1 MSIFHAITLGLIQ
14 GITEFLPISS
24 SGHLIFLP
32 RLFGWAD
39 QGIEFDAVLNFGTLI
54 AVVFYFRRELW
65 NIACSFL
72 VLPKKQNKEQK
83 QNFSLGILLILA
95 TLPAALVGVLWGDY
109 LQEVFRSPFSIALT
123 MGLWGL
129 VLYAA
134 QKYFEKMQ
142 VTKQLITLEKISW
155 KQTLFMGCAQALSL
169 IPGTSRSGI
178 TMTAGLF
185 SKLDKSDA
193 AKFSFYM
200 SVPITTLA
208 VAHKMLDLI
217 QIGIAPEI
225 RVPLLFG
232 FLTSLFTAFLA
243 IKFLLSLLKK
253 YSFTPFVIYRLI
265 MSIAI
270 LLYFV

>member
-1 MSIFHAITLGLIQ
+1 MSIFHAIILGLIQ

-32 RLFGWAD
+32 SLFGWVD
-39 QGIEFDAVLNFGTLI
+39 QGIEFDAILNLGTLI
-54 AVVFYFRRELW
+54 AVVFYFRKELW
-65 NIACSFL
+65 NIAKSYFIPRSRQSEVQKKDFFL
-72 VLPKKQNKEQK
+72 GNM
-83 QNFSLGILLILA
+83 LIVA
-95 TLPAALVGVLWGDY
+95 TLPAALVGFLWGDY
-109 LQEVFRSPFSIALT
+109 LQDVFRSPFSIAIT

-134 QKYFEKMQ
+134 QKYFEKIQ
-142 VTKQLITLEKISW
+142 RAKQLTTLEKISW
-155 KQTLFMGCAQALSL
+155 KQTLFIGFAQALSL

-193 AKFSFYM
+193 AKFAFYM
-200 SVPITTLA
+200 SVPITALA
-208 VAHKMLDLI
+208 VAHKMLDVF
-217 QIGIAPEI
+217 QMGIAPEI
-225 RVPLLFG
+225 RVPLIFG
-232 FLTSLFTAFLA
+232 FFTSLVTAFLA

-253 YSFTPFVIYRLI
+253 YSFTPFVVYRLV

>member
-1 MSIFHAITLGLIQ
+1 MSIFQAIVLGLIQ

-32 RLFGWAD
+32 HLFGWAD
-39 QGIEFDAVLNFGTLI
+39 QGIEFDAILNLGTLL
-54 AVVFYFRRELW
+54 AVVFYFRKELFQ
-65 NIACSFL
+65 IAKSFL
-72 VLPKKQNKEQK
+72 IPRSCQTEPQKKD
-83 QNFSLGILLILA
+83 FFLGLMLILA
-95 TLPAALVGVLWGDY
+95 TIPAALVGFLWGDY
-109 LQEVFRSPFSIALT
+109 LQEVFRSPSSIALT
-123 MGLWGL
+123 MGFWGL

-142 VTKQLITLEKISW
+142 ATKQLSTLEKISW
-155 KQTLFMGCAQALSL
+155 KQTLFIGCAQALSL

-193 AKFSFYM
+193 AKFAFYM

-208 VAHKMLDLI
+208 VAHKMIDLL

-225 RVPLLFG
+225 RLPLFVG
-232 FLTSLFTAFLA
+232 FVTSLVSALFA
-243 IKFLLSLLKK
+243 IKFLLSLIKK
-253 YSFTPFVIYRLI
+253 YSFTPFVVYRLI
-265 MSIAI
+265 MSIVI